1 MTNWSLAT
9 RSTGS
14 ADVSTDAI
22 PHLIADAGPAAQY
35 AFDEFFASIE
45 NPHTRRAYERAV
57 RRFIDRCESAGVGL
71 HHVRPSLVAQFVH
84 GLAHTRDTGPELPSS
99 KPTKKLYL
107 AALRRFFDFCVER
120 HAILLNPAASVRGPR
135 HSTNEGK
142 TPAFDTKLT
151 RELLGSIDIGTPMGL
166 RDRAVLAT
174 FIFTAAR
181 VGAIARLRR
190 MDFFSDGRQCY
201 LRFDEKGGKQRVIP
215 ARFDLQGYVEE
226 YLLIAP
232 ETGPHGPLFCSS
244 PGRTGSLTSRPVSA
258 DDLLRLVKRRL
269 KASGIPA
276 DALSCH
282 SFRAG
287 TATNLLEQGVDPA
300 EVQYLLGH
308 SDPRTTRLY
317 DRRQLGV
324 SRNIVE
330 RIAI

>member
-1 MTNWSLAT
+1 MTTWSLTRQGTEPTDIAT
-9 RSTGS
+9 VGLPR
-14 ADVSTDAI
+14 
-22 PHLIADAGPAAQY
+22 LIDDAGPAARF
-35 AFDEFFASIE
+35 AFEEFFASIE

-57 RRFIDRCESAGVGL
+57 RRFIDCCEAAGVGL

-84 GLAHTRDTGPELPSS
+84 GLTHARDTGPELPSA

-135 HSTNEGK
+135 HSTHEGK
-142 TPAFDTKLT
+142 TAAFDTKLT
-151 RELLGSIDIGTPMGL
+151 RELLGSIDIGTPIGL

-181 VGAIARLRR
+181 VGAIAKLRR

-226 YLLIAP
+226 YLLVTP

-244 PGRTGSLTSRPVSA
+244 PGRTGVLTRRPICA
-258 DDLLRLVKRRL
+258 DDLLRMVKRRL
-269 KASGIPA
+269 KACGLPA